1 MCYKTYKISIIPFIK
16 QKKSLS
22 LLKLNIMKIISLFI
36 LFFVLGLSLL
46 TAQNSQV
53 KKSPVGTW
61 KFEAPY
67 APEGFTSGTIVV
79 AQTGQNY
86 TTTLSFTGNEN
97 KITGDKVRLE
107 KDSLLFSVYIQGED
121 VKVIVKIEEEAKMSG
136 KAVYSQGEVP
146 FTISRKLD

>member
-22 LLKLNIMKIISLFI
+22 LLKLNIMKKISLFI